1 MRCSNCGKEIQ
12 NDCNSGMK
20 SGERQGT
27 ARVIRR
33 VLLGVFSS
41 GWVVTAAISEFW
53 HAKYI
58 AEIHKV
64 DFSQQTP
71 SFFQTLDIDI
81 RSQSELFFTVSCLW
95 LTLVLFVWAWKLATH
110 IERSKA
116 LTRVLCRNP
125 PASDA

>member
-1 MRCSNCGKEIQ
+1 MRCSNCGEEIQ
-12 NDCNSGMK
+12 SGRESGMK
-20 SGERQGT
+20 YGERQGAT
-27 ARVIRR
+27 RTIRR

-64 DFSQQTP
+64 DFAQQTP

-81 RSQSELFFTVSCLW
+81 RSQSEIYFMGSCLW

-110 IERSKA
+110 IERSNVLAQA
-116 LTRVLCRNP
+116 LRSRP